1 MMDRRNRR
9 AFIRPAWIVILLGA
23 LLLPGMASA
32 QSTGTVA
39 AQQELRIQELE
50 SQISALT
57 GQVEQLS
64 FQVRQ
69 LTEKLDRMASD
80 VDFRLSQLEGG
91 GQGDASGAMPAQ
103 SGSATGAMTTG
114 DSGMAEPPPAP
125 AAASQAAGNTA
136 TLSDAGTENGVAAP
150 TPGSGPKVLGTLSQT
165 EYEAQVARQQNSAT
179 AAQQAMDA
187 TNQQAAA
194 AQPTGGGETGTGQTA
209 TNPAA
214 ADQTAAVNTGAL
226 PGATADEQ
234 YQYAFGLLRQNKYDD
249 AEKALRVFIDQN
261 PEHQLTGNANYWL
274 GETYYVRGDYKKAA
288 ITFAQ
293 GVKTYPQS
301 GKAPDNM
308 LKLGMALAALG
319 QGKDACLAFNEVGK
333 RYPQASDALK
343 ERVNKEQQRNSCR

>member
-9 AFIRPAWIVILLGA
+9 ALIHPASIVILLGA
-23 LLLPGMASA
+23 LLLPVTAGA
-32 QSTGTVA
+32 QSTNTVA

-80 VDFRLSQLEGG
+80 TDFRLSQLEGG
-91 GQGDASGAMPAQ
+91 GQGDGSGAVAPDTSSAP
-103 SGSATGAMTTG
+103 ATGNTMTTG
-114 DSGMAEPPPAP
+114 DAGTAAPQPIPETTGGAP
-125 AAASQAAGNTA
+125 ASNTGAATA
-136 TLSDAGTENGVAAP
+136 S

-165 EYEAQVARQQNSAT
+165 DYEAQIARQQNSAA

-187 TNQQAAA
+187 TNQQSASQA
-194 AQPTGGGETGTGQTA
+194 QTA
-209 TNPAA
+209 PTQGSS
-214 ADQTAAVNTGAL
+214 DQTAALDTGTL
-226 PGATADEQ
+226 PGATPDEQ
-234 YQYAFGLLRQNKYDD
+234 YQYAFGLLRENKYDD

-293 GVKTYPQS
+293 GVKSYPQS

-308 LKLGMALAALG
+308 MKLGMALAALG
-319 QGKDACLAFNEVGK
+319 QPKDACLAFAEVGK

-343 ERVNKEQQRNSCR
+343 ERVSKEQQRNSCK

>member
-1 MMDRRNRR
+1 
-9 AFIRPAWIVILLGA
+9 
-23 LLLPGMASA
+23 
-32 QSTGTVA
+32 
-39 AQQELRIQELE
+39 
-50 SQISALT
+50 
-57 GQVEQLS
+57 
-64 FQVRQ
+64 
-69 LTEKLDRMASD
+69 
-80 VDFRLSQLEGG
+80 
-91 GQGDASGAMPAQ
+91 
-103 SGSATGAMTTG
+103 MTTG
-114 DSGMAEPPPAP
+114 DAGTAAPAP
-125 AAASQAAGNTA
+125 APMPETTASAPASNTGEA
-136 TLSDAGTENGVAAP
+136 VS

-165 EYEAQVARQQNSAT
+165 DYEAQIARQQNSAT

-187 TNQQAAA
+187 TNQQSAASQA
-194 AQPTGGGETGTGQTA
+194 QTA
-209 TNPAA
+209 PAQSG
-214 ADQTAAVNTGAL
+214 ADQIAAMDSGTL
-226 PGATADEQ
+226 PGATPDEQ

-319 QGKDACLAFNEVGK
+319 QPKDACLAFAEVGK

-343 ERVNKEQQRNSCR
+343 ERVTKEQQRNSCK

>member
-1 MMDRRNRR
+1 MMNRRNRR
-9 AFIRPAWIVILLGA
+9 TLTRPACIGILLGV
-23 LLLPGMASA
+23 LLLPGLASA

-91 GQGDASGAMPAQ
+91 GQGDGSGMVGTDGAPAAP
-103 SGSATGAMTTG
+103 ATGGTMTTG
-114 DSGMAEPPPAP
+114 DAGTAALPPAP
-125 AAASQAAGNTA
+125 AAAAETA
-136 TLSDAGTENGVAAP
+136 S

-165 EYEAQVARQQNSAT
+165 EYEAQMARQQNSAA

-187 TNQQAAA
+187 TNQQSAATQA
-194 AQPTGGGETGTGQTA
+194 TGAGETGAGQT
-209 TNPAA
+209 TVQPGS
-214 ADQTAAVNTGAL
+214 DQTAAVNTAVL
-226 PGATADEQ
+226 PGATPDEQ
-234 YQYAFGLLRQNKYDD
+234 YQYAFGLLRQNNYDD
-249 AEKALRVFIDQN
+249 AEKALRAFIDQN

-319 QGKDACLAFNEVGK
+319 QPKDACLAFAEVGK

-343 ERVNKEQQRNSCR
+343 ERVSKEQQRNSCK